1 MQKVQDLHGSAK
13 EVLEK
18 VIISQLAVKSMEE
31 VAKRANRIAKWAR
44 KNAEMNSDDA
54 KAIKDLAKEIQQTM
68 DTFTKGSKNPD
79 LTKNPMKT
87 L

>member
-54 KAIKDLAKEIQQTM
+54 KAIKDLAKEIQQIM

-79 LTKNPMKT
+79 LTNNKMKA

>member
-44 KNAEMNSDDA
+44 KNAERNSDHA
-54 KAIKDLAKEIQQTM
+54 KVIKALAKEIQQPM

>member
-31 VAKRANRIAKWAR
+31 V
-44 KNAEMNSDDA
+44 
-54 KAIKDLAKEIQQTM
+54 
-68 DTFTKGSKNPD
+68 
-79 LTKNPMKT
+79 
-87 L
+87 